1 MVRALDAKLLRDLRR
16 LWAQGLAIALVLGAG
31 VATLLLSLGAQ
42 RALEETRS
50 AWYERA
56 RFADVFASA
65 VRAPMEAAAR
75 IALLPGVAA
84 VEPRIARLAL
94 LDIPGMAEPA
104 TGLFVSMPRKG
115 PPQLNLIHLREGR
128 LPDPD
133 RPGEVVA
140 SAAFAEA
147 HGFAIGDG
155 FDAILGGR
163 KRRMEIVGIGLS
175 PESIYALGPGDIV
188 PDDRRFGRFTAGYEA
203 LAAAFDLDGAFDDV
217 TVRLARG
224 ADAAAVIDGIDRILE
239 PYGGAGAYGRADQVS
254 HAFVDSELNQ
264 LRGLALVMPPIFL
277 GVAAFLVNVTVAR
290 LVALERE
297 QIGLLKAV
305 GYGALSIGA
314 HYLKLVAAI
323 AMAGVGIGWL
333 FGLWFGHAVTELYGE
348 TFRFPFLVFPVQ
360 PDRFAVSALVALAAA
375 LGGAALAVRAA
386 VALPPAVAMS
396 PPAPPTYRRLLIDR
410 LGLLSRAPQALTM
423 AVRAILRW
431 PVRAALTTLGLSLSI
446 AVLVG
451 TLFSFD
457 SVDFVIDATFERA
470 QRQDATLTFAD
481 SRPGRAALDAARLP
495 GVVAVEP
502 FRSVSVRLRAGPRA
516 ERVALTGQPAV
527 TDLSR
532 VIDIALD
539 PVTLPDTG
547 LAMSQALAAK
557 LGVGRG
563 DTVLVEVLEG
573 RRGTHAV
580 PVTLVV
586 QQYFGLGATM
596 ERQALNR
603 LLGEGDVIDGVQV
616 AVDAAARPAL
626 FAAVKQTPV
635 VAAVALRDKALQG
648 FRQIIDENISVMI
661 AIYAA
666 FAGMIGLGVVY
677 NSVRIRLSE
686 RARELASLR
695 VLGFTR
701 AETAMILLL
710 ELGLLALAAIPLGWA
725 LGWGIGWIVSRG
737 LQSDLYR
744 IPLIIDRGT
753 YAGATALFLAVCA
766 VSAVAARRRIDALDL
781 IGVLKT
787 RD

>member
-1 MVRALDAKLLRDLRR
+1 MVSALDRKLLRDLRR

-31 VATLLLSLGAQ
+31 VATLMLAVGAQ

-56 RFADVFASA
+56 RFAHVFAAA
-65 VRAPMEAAAR
+65 VRAPLEAAGR

-84 VEPRIARLAL
+84 AEPRIARLAL
-94 LDIPGMAEPA
+94 LDVPGMAEPA
-104 TGLFVSMPRKG
+104 TGLFVSMPRHG
-115 PPQLNLIHLREGR
+115 PPQLNLIHLRSGR

-133 RPGEVVA
+133 RPHEVMV

-147 HGFAIGDG
+147 HGFAPGDG
-155 FDAILGGR
+155 FEAILGGR

-175 PESIYALGPGDIV
+175 PESIYAMGPGDIV
-188 PDDRRFGRFTAGYEA
+188 PDDRRFGRFTVSYDA
-203 LAAAFDLDGAFDDV
+203 LAAAFDLDGAFDDI

-224 ADAAAVIDGIDRILE
+224 ADEAAVIDGIDRILE
-239 PYGGAGAYGRADQVS
+239 PYGGAGAHGRDEQVS
-254 HAFVDSELNQ
+254 HAFVDSELSQ
-264 LRGLALVMPPIFL
+264 LRGLAFVMPPIFL

-290 LVALERE
+290 LVAMERE
-297 QIGLLKAV
+297 QIGLLKAL
-305 GYGALSIGA
+305 GYGAATIGA

-323 AMAGVGIGWL
+323 ALAGVGFGWL
-333 FGLWFGHAVTELYGE
+333 FGLWFGHAVTQLYAE

-360 PDRFAVSALVALAAA
+360 PDLFALSALVAMGAA

-386 VALPPAVAMS
+386 VVLPPAVAMS

-410 LGLLSRAPQALTM
+410 LGLLARAPQALTM

-431 PVRAALTTLGLSLSI
+431 PLRAALTTLGLSLSI

-451 TLFSFD
+451 TLFAFD
-457 SVDFVIDATFERA
+457 SVDFVIEATFGRA
-470 QRQDATLTFAD
+470 ERQDATLTFAET
-481 SRPGRAALDAARLP
+481 RPGRAALDAAQLP
-495 GVVAVEP
+495 GVLTVEP
-502 FRSVSVRLRAGPRA
+502 FRAVSVRLRAGHRT
-516 ERVALTGQPAV
+516 ERLALTGRPAAA
-527 TDLSR
+527 DLNR
-532 VIDIALD
+532 VVDTALE
-539 PVTLPDTG
+539 PVVLPDTG
-547 LAMSQALAAK
+547 LALSQALAAK

-580 PVTLVV
+580 PVTAVV
-586 QQYFGLGATM
+586 QQFFGLGAYM
-596 ERQALNR
+596 ERRALNR

-616 AVDAAARPAL
+616 SVDAAALPAL
-626 FAAVKQTPV
+626 FAAVKGTPV
-635 VAAVALRDKALQG
+635 VAAVALRDRSLER
-648 FRQIIDENISVMI
+648 FRAIIDENISVMI
-661 AIYAA
+661 GFYAG
-666 FAGMIGLGVVY
+666 FAGLIGLGVVY

-701 AETAMILLL
+701 GETAAILLI
-710 ELGLLALAAIPLGWA
+710 ELALLGLAAIPLGWG
-725 LGWGIGWIVSRG
+725 LGWVIGWAVSRG

-744 IPLIIDRGT
+744 IPLVIDRAT
-753 YAGATALFLAVCA
+753 YAGATALFLAVA
-766 VSAVAARRRIDALDL
+766 AASAVMARRRIDALDL